1 VRLAEGMGV
10 AAVRVETLGGF
21 VSELRGAIGR
31 RGPFLIEAVL

>member
-1 VRLAEGMGV
+1 
-10 AAVRVETLGGF
+10 VETLGGF